1 MVSAA
6 DILNRLSHLHPKA
19 IDLSLDRLQ
28 RLLRDLGSPQDRLP
42 PVIHI
47 AGTNGKGSTLAFIRA
62 FMEEAGFSVHMY
74 SSPHLVRFNE
84 RISLNG
90 RDIDDSRL
98 ISYLERVEKI
108 NAGRPIT
115 FFEATTA
122 AAFLAFSETPADVLL
137 LETGMGGRLDAT
149 NVVERP
155 ALTLIASL
163 SMDHEDFLG
172 HTLAAIAGEKAAVF
186 KTGATALAAQARPE
200 AEKVL
205 RETAKQKNVRL
216 KIEGTDWNVQK
227 TAGGFLFDGTLFPA
241 PGLPG
246 VHQYQNAGLAVAAVR
261 ELRAEGR
268 FAVSDAAIAAGL
280 ASVRWPGRLERLTDV
295 PLPSEWELW
304 ADGGHNPGAGEMLA
318 RFLPEWSDKPLH
330 LVCGMLTTKDADS
343 FLRCLAPFA
352 ASFHAVPV
360 PEAAHPS
367 YAPDV
372 LAGKASKA
380 GIGRVKTAGNIGQA
394 LENLTSGQY
403 PSGRILICGSLY
415 LLGSFLSLIRGT
427 HDNKQ

>member
-1 MVSAA
+1 MASAA
-6 DILNRLSHLHPKA
+6 DILDRLSRLHPNA
-19 IDLSLDRLQ
+19 IDLSLDRLK
-28 RLLRDLGSPQDRLP
+28 RLLRDLDSPQDSLP

-74 SSPHLVRFNE
+74 SSPHLIRFNE

-98 ISYLERVEKI
+98 ISCLERVEKI

-122 AAFLAFSETPADVLL
+122 AAFLAFAETPADAVL

-149 NVVERP
+149 NVIDRP

-172 HTLAAIAGEKAAVF
+172 HTLAAIAGEKAAIF
-186 KTGATALAAQARPE
+186 KTGTPALAAQARPE
-200 AEKVL
+200 AENVL
-205 RETAKQKNVRL
+205 RETARQKNVRL
-216 KIEGTDWNVQK
+216 KIEGTDWNIQK
-227 TAGGFLFDGTLFPA
+227 TAGGFLFNGTPFPA

-246 VHQYQNAGLAVAAVR
+246 VHQYQNAGLAIAAVR
-261 ELRAEGR
+261 ELKAEGL
-268 FAVSDAAIAAGL
+268 FDVSDAAIAAGL
-280 ASVRWPGRLERLTDV
+280 TSVRWPGRLERLTER
-295 PLPSEWELW
+295 PLPAGWELW

-330 LVCGMLTTKDADS
+330 LVCGMLTTKDADG
-343 FLRCLAPFA
+343 FLCSLAPFA

-360 PEAAHPS
+360 PEAIHPS
-367 YAPDV
+367 YAPEV
-372 LAGKASKA
+372 LAEKARKA
-380 GIGRVKTAGNIGQA
+380 GIPGSETAESIEQA

-427 HDNKQ
+427 HDNEQ

>member
-1 MVSAA
+1 MASVA
-6 DILNRLSHLHPKA
+6 DILDRLGRLHPNA
-19 IDLSLDRLQ
+19 IDLSLDRLK
-28 RLLRDLGSPQDRLP
+28 RLLRDLDSPQDSLP

-74 SSPHLVRFNE
+74 SSPHLIRFNE

-98 ISYLERVEKI
+98 ISYLERIERI

-122 AAFLAFSETPADVLL
+122 AAFLAFAETPADAVL

-172 HTLAAIAGEKAAVF
+172 HTLAAITGEKAAIF
-186 KTGATALAAQARPE
+186 KTGATALAARAQPE
-200 AEKVL
+200 AENIL
-205 RETAKQKNVRL
+205 RKTAGQKNVRL
-216 KIEGTDWNVQK
+216 KIEGTDWSIQR
-227 TAGGFLFDGTLFPA
+227 TDDGFLFDGTPFPA

-246 VHQYQNAGLAVAAVR
+246 LHQYQNAGLAIAAVR
-261 ELRAEGR
+261 ELSAEGR
-268 FAVSDAAIAAGL
+268 FAVSDTAIAAGL
-280 ASVRWPGRLERLTDV
+280 ASVRWPGRLERLTEW
-295 PLPSEWELW
+295 PLPSGWELW

-330 LVCGMLTTKDADS
+330 LVCGMLTTKDADG
-343 FLRCLAPFA
+343 FLYRLAPFA
-352 ASFHAVPV
+352 ASLHAVPV

-367 YAPDV
+367 YAPGV
-372 LAGKASKA
+372 LAEKAEKA
-380 GIGRVKTAGNIGQA
+380 GISQVRTAENIRQA
-394 LENLTSGQY
+394 LENLISGQY